1 MSPTAVTRLKV
12 LWRAEYLLGLDH
24 ELPGGQC
31 ADLRDNEDW
40 HEEHRGSQ
48 GSPNGERTVTIDAA
62 GNRARDG
69 LVLQETRRDKE
80 GWLHLLVPNT
90 TFYYLLLSAY

>member
-1 MSPTAVTRLKV
+1 MSPSKPLYHRQGSAPISGTM
-12 LWRAEYLLGLDH
+12 
-24 ELPGGQC
+24 Q
-31 ADLRDNEDW
+31 DW
-40 HEEHRGSQ
+40 HEKHGGSQ

-80 GWLHLLVPNT
+80 GWLHLLVPNV
-90 TFYYLLLSAY
+90 TFYYWLSA